1 MISLAL
7 QRERTE
13 KVDLKKII
21 GEEVKEKLA
30 LH

>member
-1 MISLAL
+1 MISLAS

>member
-1 MISLAL
+1 MISVAL

-13 KVDLKKII
+13 KVNLKKII

-30 LH
+30 LR